1 MLFLLPQVR
10 RIFLE
15 VFHLKI
21 ENIPAKNINEN
32 IFTYSLTPYG

>member
-1 MLFLLPQVR
+1 MGCPSSRLKDILMVL
-10 RIFLE
+10 
-15 VFHLKI
+15 HLKL